1 MSRGGTKIKPP
12 FQFTPLREGR
22 HILRR
27 VLRAAGI
34 SIHAPPRGATESAAT
49 GSAEQEFQFTPLRE
63 GRRCGRF
70 ESRVGYCISIHAP
83 PRGATALRG
92 HRRRKRRISIH
103 APPRGATPRAS
114 RCAQAAPISIH
125 APPRGATAAA
135 STMAGLSSYFNS
147 RPSARGDAHPHSCI
161 RTARIFQFTP
171 LREGRPPL
179 LCLGVRCSCNF
190 NSRPS
195 ARGDQRIKRYR
206 LLCGISIHAP
216 PRGATCEVFLPLYKY
231 IIFQFTPLREG
242 RPITAVLFCFTRISI
257 HAPPRGATA
266 KDMQFLQ
273 IFCSTLTNQHGLTI
287 VPRNLSRLFW

>member
-1 MSRGGTKIKPP
+1 MPGGYTPGRPFI

-22 HILRR
+22 HLYT
-27 VLRAAGI
+27 RAVCLCLDI
-34 SIHAPPRGATESAAT
+34 SIHAPPRGATLRRTRFWRLARYFNSRPSAR
-49 GSAEQEFQFTPLRE
+49 GDDCNHH
-63 GRRCGRF
+63 GRGDGT
-70 ESRVGYCISIHAP
+70 V
-83 PRGATALRG
+83 
-92 HRRRKRRISIH
+92 
-103 APPRGATPRAS
+103 
-114 RCAQAAPISIH
+114 ISIH

-216 PRGATCEVFLPLYKY
+216 PRGATGKLP
-231 IIFQFTPLREG
+231 
-242 RPITAVLFCFTRISI
+242 
-257 HAPPRGATA
+257 
-266 KDMQFLQ
+266 
-273 IFCSTLTNQHGLTI
+273 
-287 VPRNLSRLFW
+287 

>member
-83 PRGATALRG
+83 PRGATEIAGNGWKILFISIHAPPRGATALRG

-125 APPRGATAAA
+125 APPRGATTATAV
-135 STMAGLSSYFNS
+135 LSISYL
-147 RPSARGDAHPHSCI
+147 
-161 RTARIFQFTP
+161 FQFTP
-171 LREGRPPL
+171 LREGRRDTRNTIQN
-179 LCLGVRCSCNF
+179 GVR
-190 NSRPS
+190 
-195 ARGDQRIKRYR
+195 
-206 LLCGISIHAP
+206 ISIHAP
-216 PRGATCEVFLPLYKY
+216 PRGATCLVLRAFLRNL
-231 IIFQFTPLREG
+231 
-242 RPITAVLFCFTRISI
+242 ISI

-266 KDMQFLQ
+266 LRAAEVLLLPDFNSRPSARGDANLAVGSSADYTFQFTPLRE
-273 IFCSTLTNQHGLTI
+273 GR
-287 VPRNLSRLFW
+287 PRRTP